1 MHTAV
6 LEGGN
11 WPYQKNP
18 ADVKGI
24 IEKAFK
30 AQGRTE
36 MSPSS

>member
-11 WPYQKNP
+11 GPYQKNP
-18 ADVKGI
+18 VDVKGI

-30 AQGRTE
+30 AQR
-36 MSPSS
+36 